1 MKARLLLP
9 FGFTWGCLGPA
20 IDNSTSTSSSTS
32 GDEASTSTSELGSS
46 ESSSS
51 GAVESSSTSGA
62 GSSSSSTGD
71 VLDGQGCNV
80 TPTCEERSFEG
91 SIRVSSLED
100 LAMLEGV
107 TELVGTLEIAESDLE
122 CIDALGCLRLV
133 AGDVRILDNASLRST
148 AGLAAVEDIGS
159 GNFGSATGSVVVS
172 QNAQLEV
179 LEGFDHVRR
188 IDGGITVWQNPA
200 LREVLAFQSLR
211 RLELLSLN
219 SNEELES
226 LVGLHALERLE
237 DCNVNQNATL
247 CISEVFEVCG
257 DVDPPADGVTNGNDD
272 GC

>member
-1 MKARLLLP
+1 MKPRSLLP
-9 FGFTWGCLGPA
+9 FLFAYGCLGPA
-20 IDNSTSTSSSTS
+20 IDDPASTSSSTS
-32 GDEASTSTSELGSS
+32 SDEASTSTTELGSS
-46 ESSSS
+46 GSSSS
-51 GAVESSSTSGA
+51 GSADSSSTSSA
-62 GSSSSSTGD
+62 DSSSSSTGD
-71 VLDGQGCNV
+71 VLDGPGCNV

-91 SIRVSSLED
+91 SIRVRSVDD

-107 TELVGTLEIAESDLE
+107 AEIVGTLEIAESDVE
-122 CIDALGCLRLV
+122 CLDALGCLRVV

-148 AGLAAVEDIGS
+148 AGLAAIEDIGS
-159 GNFGSATGSVVVS
+159 GDFGNASGSVVVS
-172 QNAQLEV
+172 QNDQLEV
-179 LEGFDHVRR
+179 LEGFDDVRR

-200 LREVLAFQSLR
+200 LREVLAFGSLR

-219 SNEELES
+219 SNPALES